1 MTSHLHPR
9 HPHHSRSIRVLRPF
23 APCASMRRSTSSF
36 LVLLLTL
43 LSLSFTPTASSAA
56 ATARLRPDYGLIYND
71 DADLSFLV
79 PDRAQSEALLRA
91 NLAALADTPVR
102 TLVYCVGMGGD
113 LLYYNTTVASRV
125 GWRQAA
131 DEKPGS
137 LMAKRMENARVCLA
151 AGADA
156 VRTAGETARAL
167 GLRFIPSLRMND
179 AHFMTDPDGHSMTSE
194 FWLKHRHE
202 FPIKD
207 SPLPFQPAYG
217 NLLDYTHAAVRQHR
231 LDTVFEVLARNRELV
246 DGFELDFNRFQVFFP
261 KGRAAAGAPLMTE
274 LVRRVRARLDELAAA
289 ERRPMSLFV
298 RVPPSLADC
307 TFAGLDVATWISEGL
322 VDLVSPA
329 QIMTL
334 AGDMP
339 IADLVALARTH
350 GVRLHPSLYPR
361 TSWRVPFPARGR
373 DRYSG
378 AAISR
383 AANLDEIRGAAAAYR
398 QLGVDGFYLFNFYN
412 AFGSARPHE
421 FPLYQVFRD
430 LARPENLRGQ
440 PVTFAVTKS
449 YYHDG
454 PGSYAYGKQLPARLS
469 ADTPLRLT
477 LPVALPD
484 ATSPFPLRACELRL
498 GLRGVPDT
506 TLLRLIVNG
515 RELHSAPLAT
525 GTLVKVAGLVRS
537 VPKRPDLADV
547 YLHLPLTPADLR
559 AGENLVTVT
568 LSAPLPAAAEV
579 SDLELR
585 LEPLNQLETLW
596 HRTAP
601 PLNSP

>member
-1 MTSHLHPR
+1 
-9 HPHHSRSIRVLRPF
+9 LR
-23 APCASMRRSTSSF
+23 
-36 LVLLLTL
+36 LLLLTL
-43 LSLSFTPTASSAA
+43 LTVIASHLTAAISPTTASAA
-56 ATARLRPDYGLIYND
+56 APARPRPDYGLIYND

-91 NLAALADTPVR
+91 NLSALADTPVR

-202 FPIKD
+202 FTIKD

-217 NLLDYTHAAVRQHR
+217 NLLDYTHAAVRQLR
-231 LDTVFEVLARNRELV
+231 LDTVFEVLARNRELI

-289 ERRPMSLFV
+289 ERRPLALFV

-307 TFAGLDVATWISEGL
+307 TFAGLDVSTWIREGL

-339 IADLVALARTH
+339 IADLVALSRAH

-361 TSWRVPFPARGR
+361 TSWRVPFPAWGR
-373 DRYSG
+373 DRYAG

-412 AFGSARPHE
+412 AFGSSRPHE

-440 PVTFAVTKS
+440 PATFAVTKS

-454 PGSYAYGKQLPARLS
+454 PGSYAYGKQLPARLA

-484 ATSPFPLRACELRL
+484 AASPFPLRACELRL

-506 TLLRLIVNG
+506 ATLRLTVNA
-515 RELHSAPLAT
+515 REFPAAPLAT
-525 GTLVKVAGLVRS
+525 GTLVKVASLVRS
-537 VPKRPDLADV
+537 APKRPDLADV
-547 YLHLPLTPADLR
+547 YLHVPLTPADLR
-559 AGENLVTVT
+559 AGENTVTVT
-568 LSAPLPAAAEV
+568 LSAPLPATAEV
-579 SDLELR
+579 SDLEVR
-585 LEPLNQLETLW
+585 LEPLNHLETLW
-596 HRTAP
+596 QRTVP
-601 PLNSP
+601 PLNAP